1 MRVLLRFVFSLVALL
16 SAAAVTAQVTSDPEV
31 RFNMGLTHLREGRI
45 DMALEDIQQAVRAD
59 GKNPYFQK
67 GYGQALAAK
76 GRFDDAIKAFRRAL
90 ELNPFY
96 VDVRNDLGV
105 ALLAAGKREDGRRE
119 LMTVFNDPTNP
130 TPERTAYNIGW
141 SLFEERRYDEA
152 LTWYQ
157 TSLARSRGEVGPY
170 VAIADTLTALGRS
183 TEAIAQLEQALKVE
197 PESALV
203 AVELGAACYRAGR
216 FAEARKHLEEAARRD
231 PAGPVGRRAAELL
244 RKFSQ

>member
-1 MRVLLRFVFSLVALL
+1 MVLLRVVFALVALL
-16 SAAAVTAQVTSDPEV
+16 ASAAPAAGQVTNDPEV

-67 GYGQALAAK
+67 GYGQVLAAK

-105 ALLAAGKREDGRRE
+105 ALLAAGQREEGRRE

-141 SLFEERRYDEA
+141 SLYEERRYDEA

-157 TSLARSRGEVGPY
+157 TSLARSRGEVGPH

-183 TEAIAQLEQALKVE
+183 AEAIAQLEQALKVE

-203 AVELGAACYRAGR
+203 AVELGAAYYRAGR

-244 RKFSQ
+244 QKFSQ